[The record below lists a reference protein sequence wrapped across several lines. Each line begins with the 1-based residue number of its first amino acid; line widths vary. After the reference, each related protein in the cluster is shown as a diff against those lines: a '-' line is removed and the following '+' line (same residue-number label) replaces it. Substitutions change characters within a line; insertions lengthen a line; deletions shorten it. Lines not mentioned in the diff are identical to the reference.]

1 MKNREGWWRA
11 HGIEIFLLVLVLILT
26 AMLYHLYHRFLDMR
40 TALETKIS
48 RVDRGLWDLR
58 AQVDKRFDLLDE
70 SLLQLSRIS
79 RRDRAVSSL
88 EEPLFR
94 ARRDAPVR
102 SGGMERDP
110 AEPIDR
116 LSLGTVVHP
125 EMENLA
131 LNWGILRKAFPRR
144 LQDSKRAYLELIDQ
158 LGFPITE
165 QQRIQM
171 RKVVH
176 ETFGLVECVTT
187 SAGWEE

>member
-1 MKNREGWWRA
+1 MKNGGGWWRA

-58 AQVDKRFDLLDE
+58 AQLDKRFDLLDE
-70 SLLQLSRIS
+70 SLLQLNRIS
-79 RRDRAVSSL
+79 RRDRAMSSL
-88 EEPLFR
+88 EGPVVR
-94 ARRDAPVR
+94 PRGDSAVR
-102 SGGMERDP
+102 SGGMEGGP
-110 AEPIDR
+110 AESID
-116 LSLGTVVHP
+116 SLRFSTVVHP

-131 LNWGILRKAFPRR
+131 LNWGILRNAFPRR

-187 SAGWEE
+187 SAGWGE